1 MSNTPDFLP
10 EALSDSAT
18 KDASVEAAPAPSAQ
32 VPVEPVAATQADLL
46 CHSRLAADIMDK
58 HKDEW
63 ILVVAI
69 AISEAQALITQGEAY
84 KSALAHADHLIEQ
97 FERVSHAIFQCFDEL
112 DPRQRETIR
121 DLRISAAVSI
131 AAGGNINEI
140 IERIRQLA
148 ISYQPAAG
156 TATP

>member
-1 MSNTPDFLP
+1 MSITPDFLHFP
-10 EALSDSAT
+10 EEQNDAPVVNAPKILTETVSIGST
-18 KDASVEAAPAPSAQ
+18 KSE
-32 VPVEPVAATQADLL
+32 LL
-46 CHSRLAADIMDK
+46 CHSRLAADIMEK

-69 AISEAQALITQGEAY
+69 AISEAQALITQGNSY
-84 KSALAHADHLIEQ
+84 KDALAHADHLIEQ

-121 DLRISAAVSI
+121 EMRISAAVSI
-131 AAGGNINEI
+131 ASGGNINEI

-148 ISYQPAAG
+148 ISYLLPPG
-156 TATP
+156 SATP